1 MFKKTNCSYSE
12 NDVNHISRACTN
24 AETWNVKGA

>member
-12 NDVNHISRACTN
+12 NDVNHTSRACTN
-24 AETWNVKGA
+24 A